1 MTGDVVHTGGCQCG
15 RVRYALH
22 TKADGAFCH
31 CRMCQRATGGVFAAL
46 AWVPKTEFVW
56 TRGDPARFSS
66 SSLAER
72 AYCRDCGTPLTFTYH
87 HTDGTNVT
95 IGSLDDPESVSLTM
109 HHGVESRVSWL
120 RLSDGLPEE
129 RTGEDDAAGRLA
141 SMVSHQAGEA

>member
-1 MTGDVVHTGGCQCG
+1 MTGPVHTGGCQCG
-15 RVRYALH
+15 RVRYALN
-22 TKADGAFCH
+22 TRAEAAFCH

-46 AWVPKTEFVW
+46 AWVPKARFAW
-56 TRGDPARFSS
+56 THGDPARFAS

-72 AYCRDCGTPLTFTYH
+72 AFCRDCGTPLTFTYH

-120 RLSDGLPEE
+120 KLCDGLPEE
-129 RTGEDDAAGRLA
+129 RTGDDDTEGRLR
-141 SMVSHQAGEA
+141 SMVSHQAGQA